1 MSYILKLKK
10 KDGTETVYPGV
21 DHFQVTPLLTKSGQ
35 SAIGLEIDIQIING
49 EGGRTGKRIK
59 LPQDG
64 ADLYLTSDEG
74 GATLDSWHWPPH
86 PKHVGRKDNARQVF
100 RVTETSERDRE
111 RSKAN
116 HG

>member
-1 MSYILKLKK
+1 MSYILKLKA

-35 SAIGLEIDIQIING
+35 SAVGLEIDMITVDA
-49 EGGRTGKRIK
+49 EGDRTHKLVK

-64 ADLYLTSDEG
+64 ADLYLTSDESP
-74 GATLDSWHWPPH
+74 ATLDSWHWPPH
-86 PKHVGRKDNARQVF
+86 PKKVGKKSDVRQVF
-100 RVTETSERDRE
+100 RVTEASE
-111 RSKAN
+111 RSKQN

>member
-10 KDGTETVYPGV
+10 KDGTEAVYPGV

-35 SAIGLEIDIQIING
+35 SAIGLEIDMQFIDNEG
-49 EGGRTGKRIK
+49 EPSATRIK

-64 ADLYLTSDEG
+64 VDLYLTSDKSP
-74 GATLDSWHWPPH
+74 ATLDSWHWPPH
-86 PKHVGRKDNARQVF
+86 PKKVGRKGDVRQVF
-100 RVTETSERDRE
+100 RVTEASE
-111 RSKAN
+111 RSKLN

>member
-1 MSYILKLKK
+1 MSYILKLKA

-35 SAIGLEIDIQIING
+35 SAVGLEIDMQIDGKDG
-49 EGGRTGKRIK
+49 ERSAVRIK

-64 ADLYLTSDEG
+64 ADLYLTSDDSP
-74 GATLDSWHWPPH
+74 ATLDSWHWPPH
-86 PKHVGRKDNARQVF
+86 PKKVGKKGDVRQVF
-100 RVTETSERDRE
+100 RVTEASE
-111 RSKAN
+111 RSKQS